1 MCCHS
6 VALWYGGPEAVA
18 NAIGYAQFYSRAHNA
33 VIRVYDAGRQRDR
46 DARAHGRFQRMV
58 KRRYNIKL
66 TAKPRMVPKRLCA
79 VHKQPLRSAGWTLR
93 AHTGVSKFVREFR
106 RFFPATYGPA
116 GSIRQSYICSCDV
129 ASPRA
134 AARAKYLQ
142 MSHKQKTGVQS
153 LTRTGVACPEQ
164 ANLCQR

>member
-1 MCCHS
+1 MNSRENGISASTIKEAKTWPFTLCCD
-6 VALWYGGPEAVA
+6 
-18 NAIGYAQFYSRAHNA
+18 SRL
-33 VIRVYDAGRQRDR
+33 RGSWQRDR